1 MQRGNNSRDDL
12 FDMGDQYGAFP
23 GFGGFGLHRTMMPNL
38 FGGRDPFDDP
48 FFTRPFGSIFDGIG
62 ATSLDAPRKNGVNGI
77 VIQELDSDAEQG
89 KAEKGTAD
97 RSMSSNEPSVEHPD
111 NSPNERKMNLRN
123 DYDRVEGTKSE
134 ARTFSVQ
141 TCKVTYGGIDSAYY
155 TSTRT
160 RRTGSDGVLIE
171 ESKEADTTTG
181 QATHRISRGINDKGH
196 SVTRK
201 LNADGKVDAMQML
214 HNLNED
220 ELASFEEAW
229 NGNVKGYLPGWDDGF
244 GMHENA
250 GRADSEAGTNS
261 HGDGTKKL
269 LTIVVACL
277 LELPPLAS
285 SSRAPGPPY
294 LTHGAKKRKEVDE
307 DEEGIGAGF
316 ESAGFDFEPSRHW
329 VPFRTQQLLDPWIC

>member
-1 MQRGNNSRDDL
+1 MQRGNNSRDYL

-23 GFGGFGLHRTMMPNL
+23 GFGGFGLHRTMMPSL

-48 FFTRPFGSIFDGIG
+48 FFTRPFGSIFDGIE
-62 ATSLDAPRKNGVNGI
+62 ATSLDAPKTNGANGI
-77 VIQELDSDAEQG
+77 VIQELDSDDEQG
-89 KAEKGTAD
+89 KGEKGTAD

-111 NSPNERKMNLRN
+111 DGPSVERKIQNLNLRN
-123 DYDRVEGTKSE
+123 DYNRVEGTKSE
-134 ARTFSVQ
+134 ARTLSVQ
-141 TCKVTYGGIDSAYY
+141 TCNVTYGGIDGAYC

-201 LNADGKVDAMQML
+201 LNTDGKVDTMQML

-220 ELASFEEAW
+220 ELANFEEAW
-229 NGNVKGYLPGWDDGF
+229 NGNVKGYLPAWDDGF

-250 GRADSEAGTNS
+250 GSSSDKPKGKALWRGWTLPFKKLIWNAGGSADSEAGTNS
-261 HGDGTKKL
+261 HGDGTKK
-269 LTIVVACL
+269 VVRINI
-277 LELPPLAS
+277 E
-285 SSRAPGPPY
+285 
-294 LTHGAKKRKEVDE
+294 
-307 DEEGIGAGF
+307 
-316 ESAGFDFEPSRHW
+316 
-329 VPFRTQQLLDPWIC
+329 